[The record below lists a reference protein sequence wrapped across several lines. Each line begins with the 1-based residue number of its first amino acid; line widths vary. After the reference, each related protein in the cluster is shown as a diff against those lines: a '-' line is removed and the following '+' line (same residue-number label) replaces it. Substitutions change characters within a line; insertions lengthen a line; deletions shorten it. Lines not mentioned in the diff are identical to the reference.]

1 MNAASPSSQ
10 DNDVLGQ
17 VASLIRST
25 FHQPN
30 AQIDRE
36 TTAPDVDGWDSL
48 SHTVLLLA
56 IEKHF
61 GVRLPMDQV
70 FDLDTVGDLVDL
82 IVETKSAED
91 GDG

>member
-1 MNAASPSSQ
+1 MNDSPPRSQ
-10 DNDVLGQ
+10 DDDVLGQ
-17 VASLIRST
+17 VTALIRST
-25 FHQPN
+25 FHQP
-30 AQIDRE
+30 AAKIDRD

-61 GVRLPMDQV
+61 GVRLPIEQV

-82 IVETKSAED
+82 IEEAKAS
-91 GDG
+91 GGGNG

>member
-1 MNAASPSSQ
+1 MNASPPRAH
-10 DNDVLGQ
+10 DDDVLGQ
-17 VASLIRST
+17 VTALIRST
-25 FHQPN
+25 FRQPT
-30 AQIDRE
+30 AQIDRD

-61 GVRLPMDQV
+61 GVRLPMEEV

-82 IVETKSAED
+82 IVEAKAS
-91 GDG
+91 GGGNG

>member
-1 MNAASPSSQ
+1 MNDSPPSSE

-17 VASLIRST
+17 VTVLIRST
-25 FHQPN
+25 FRQPS
-30 AQIDRE
+30 AQIDRD

-61 GVRLPMDQV
+61 GVRLPMEQV

-82 IVETKSAED
+82 IVETKTS
-91 GDG
+91 GGGNG

>member
-1 MNAASPSSQ
+1 MNSAPPSSQ
-10 DNDVLGQ
+10 ADDVLGQ
-17 VASLIRST
+17 VTSLIRAT

-61 GVRLPMDQV
+61 AVRLPMDQV

-82 IVETKSAED
+82 IVGTRAS
-91 GDG
+91 GGGGG